1 MGEDSGL
8 VLQLGCEAL
17 DLESMEKDAEWDP
30 PWAYLVVLKILLEP
44 MIFILDVPTWPCMQQ
59 SGAP

>member
-8 VLQLGCEAL
+8 VLQL

-30 PWAYLVVLKILLEP
+30 PRAYLVVLKILLEP
-44 MIFILDVPTWPCMQQ
+44 MIFILDMSPRVV
-59 SGAP
+59 

>member
-44 MIFILDVPTWPCMQQ
+44 MIFILDMSPHVV
-59 SGAP
+59 

>member
-1 MGEDSGL
+1 MREDSGQ

-17 DLESMEKDAEWDP
+17 DLGSMEKDAEWDL

-44 MIFILDVPTWPCMQQ
+44 MIFISDMSPCVV
-59 SGAP
+59 